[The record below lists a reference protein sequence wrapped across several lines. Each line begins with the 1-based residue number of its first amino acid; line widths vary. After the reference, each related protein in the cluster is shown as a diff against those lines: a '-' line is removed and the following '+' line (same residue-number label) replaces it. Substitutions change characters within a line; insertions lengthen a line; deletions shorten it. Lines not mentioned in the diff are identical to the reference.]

1 MRLSLPCFELVL
13 IVAVT
18 SALPEPTLFCQ
29 QTSQSSADQD
39 KQQSDKHILGIIP
52 NYRTSPS
59 LGSYQ
64 PLAPREKFKIAADDA
79 FDRGNFAMAALFAGE
94 AQLTDTN
101 PSFGQGVKGYAHYF
115 VTTFAD
121 LSIGDFMTEAIFP
134 IVLHQDPRYFRRGS
148 GSGWSRFGYSA
159 GQILFTHNDSGRIR
173 FNFSEIV
180 GNSAAVAI
188 SNAYYPDGRNVTDA
202 TLKLGEQIAVDTVG
216 NLLKEFWPDLARK
229 LSRKDSNSKTP

>member
-1 MRLSLPCFELVL
+1 MRLSLRHFELVF

-18 SALPEPTLFCQ
+18 SILAEPILFCQ
-29 QTSQSSADQD
+29 PASQSSADQD
-39 KQQSDKHILGIIP
+39 KQQNEKHILGIIP

-64 PLAPREKFKIAADDA
+64 PLAPREKFKIAIDDA
-79 FDRGNFAMAALFAGE
+79 FDRGNLAMAALFAGE
-94 AQLTDTN
+94 AQLTSTN

-121 LSIGDFMTEAIFP
+121 LSIGDFMTEAVFP
-134 IVLHQDPRYFRRGS
+134 VVLHQDPRYFRRGT

-159 GQILFTHNDSGRIR
+159 GQILFTHSDSGRIR

-188 SNAYYPDGRNVTDA
+188 SNAYYPDSRNVTDA
-202 TLKLGEQIAVDTVG
+202 SIKLGEQIAVDTVG
-216 NLLKEFWPDLARK
+216 NLLKEFWPDLTQK
-229 LSRKDSNSKTP
+229 LSRKNSKTP